1 MNLKIFASIGIAA
14 VTVSGIVSYDLFIKD
29 KALSTEVVV
38 AKERIEKHSEFNR
51 SNLVVERRNKDE
63 LVEGYIT
70 PEEIGSLYGLDTN
83 VTILENQ
90 VISKEYVE
98 FHNLSPD
105 PSKGEAIRP
114 IPSDWIY
121 AMPGSIRRK
130 DIISI
135 YPVRIEEQQSS
146 NNLSIQTVDDDQQ
159 VMSKEDADNSS
170 PEEVSNRYKPILE
183 NVTVSYVKTSS
194 NQEVMSE
201 EKSDG
206 ERLTATGTASDIEVN
221 ITEEQLQTILHYID
235 QGYKLYISYR

>member
-1 MNLKIFASIGIAA
+1 LNLKIFASIGIAA